1 MLLLKR
7 SLLRCWNE
15 RREKFPWN
23 ETIFNIPISFSVIIL
38 LRIQTLEKILQF
50 LKVEA
55 MLSSRVPEPVSLHN
69 TSHLENSRILQPQL
83 FHEKRKKKHRWEV
96 WSSATDRRRSRG
108 PVNRCWQFVSWP
120 LSHLAASFQL
130 DLGSGGRGRSPSE
143 FGSGAL
149 HDVFQRKRSSK
160 AFDDFFKG
168 KQSSAKSSPSP
179 TLDNNLE
186 IYSKVRIWQIL
197 QLKLLY
203 VITDIG
209 IIWSPMWFSMS
220 SIWSPRSNWRHPEPL
235 FRSTVVNWAIVINWI
250 LLLVWLCHGLKR
262 LPMLNSILFKNNP
275 VDYCFCIN
283 FIN

>member
-1 MLLLKR
+1 
-7 SLLRCWNE
+7 
-15 RREKFPWN
+15 
-23 ETIFNIPISFSVIIL
+23 
-38 LRIQTLEKILQF
+38 
-50 LKVEA
+50 
-55 MLSSRVPEPVSLHN
+55 MLSSRLPEPVSLHN
-69 TSHLENSRILQPQL
+69 TSHLETSRVLQPQL
-83 FHEKRKKKHRWEV
+83 FHEKRTEKHRWEV
-96 WSSATDRRRSRG
+96 WSSASDRRRSRG

-160 AFDDFFKG
+160 AFDDFFEG

-186 IYSKVRIWQIL
+186 IHSKVRIWQIL

-209 IIWSPMWFSMS
+209 IIWFGW
-220 SIWSPRSNWRHPEPL
+220 SNWRHPNPL
-235 FRSTVVNWAIVINWI
+235 FTSTVVNWAIVINWI
-250 LLLVWLCHGLKR
+250 FVISLTLSWLKEASNVKFCFILK
-262 LPMLNSILFKNNP
+262 
-275 VDYCFCIN
+275 
-283 FIN
+283 